1 MNKIFL
7 IGRLTKDPQ
16 RGQTQSGK
24 TVARFSVAV
33 KKQGQDG
40 ADFFD
45 ATAFDKT
52 AENVL
57 QYLAKGR
64 QVAVVGRVSIG
75 SYTDRNGVTRK
86 TFDILADQVEFVGG
100 NGQAQAAENT
110 APKNSD
116 VDTLREI
123 DDDDDMPF

>member
-52 AENVL
+52 AENIL

-86 TFDILADQVEFVGG
+86 TFDILADQVEFIGG
-100 NGQAQAAENT
+100 NGNQAAENT

>member
-24 TVARFSVAV
+24 TVARFSVAI

-86 TFDILADQVEFVGG
+86 TFDIFADQVEFIGG
-100 NGQAQAAENT
+100 NGNQAAENT

-116 VDTLREI
+116 VDMLREI

>member
-16 RGQTQSGK
+16 MGQTQSGK

-86 TFDILADQVEFVGG
+86 TFDILADQVEFIGG
-100 NGQAQAAENT
+100 NGNQAAENT

>member
-33 KKQGQDG
+33 KKQGQDD

-86 TFDILADQVEFVGG
+86 TFDIFADQVEFIGG
-100 NGQAQAAENT
+100 NGNQAAENT

-123 DDDDDMPF
+123 EDDDDMPF

>member
-86 TFDILADQVEFVGG
+86 TFDIFADQVEFIGG
-100 NGQAQAAENT
+100 NGNQAAENT

-116 VDTLREI
+116 VDMLREI

>member
-16 RGQTQSGK
+16 MGQTQSGK

-33 KKQGQDG
+33 KKQGQDD

-86 TFDILADQVEFVGG
+86 TFDILADQVEFIGG
-100 NGQAQAAENT
+100 NGNQVAENT

-116 VDTLREI
+116 VDTLQEI

>member
-86 TFDILADQVEFVGG
+86 TFDILADQVEFIGG
-100 NGQAQAAENT
+100 SGNQAAENT

>member
-57 QYLAKGR
+57 RYLAKGR

-86 TFDILADQVEFVGG
+86 TFDILADQVEFIGG
-100 NGQAQAAENT
+100 NGNQAAENT

>member
-86 TFDILADQVEFVGG
+86 TFDILADQVEFIGG
-100 NGQAQAAENT
+100 IGNQMAENT

>member
-16 RGQTQSGK
+16 MGQTQSGK

-57 QYLAKGR
+57 RYLAKGR

-86 TFDILADQVEFVGG
+86 TFDILADQVEFIGG
-100 NGQAQAAENT
+100 IGNQVAENT

-123 DDDDDMPF
+123 EDDDDMPF

>member
-64 QVAVVGRVSIG
+64 QVAVRVSIG

-86 TFDILADQVEFVGG
+86 TFDILADQVEFIGG
-100 NGQAQAAENT
+100 IGNQAAENT

>member
-16 RGQTQSGK
+16 MGQTQSGK

-33 KKQGQDG
+33 KKQGQDD

-57 QYLAKGR
+57 RYLAKGR

-86 TFDILADQVEFVGG
+86 TFDILADQVEFIGG
-100 NGQAQAAENT
+100 NGNQAAENT

>member
-86 TFDILADQVEFVGG
+86 TFDILADQVEFIGG
-100 NGQAQAAENT
+100 IGNQVAENT
-110 APKNSD
+110 APKNID

>member
-24 TVARFSVAV
+24 TVARFSVAI

-86 TFDILADQVEFVGG
+86 TFDILADQVEFIGG
-100 NGQAQAAENT
+100 NGNQVAENT

>member
-16 RGQTQSGK
+16 MGQTQSGK

-57 QYLAKGR
+57 KYLAKGR

-86 TFDILADQVEFVGG
+86 TFDILADQVEFIGG
-100 NGQAQAAENT
+100 IGNQVAENT

-123 DDDDDMPF
+123 EDDDDMPF

>member
-86 TFDILADQVEFVGG
+86 TFDILADQVEFIGG
-100 NGQAQAAENT
+100 NGNQAAENT

-123 DDDDDMPF
+123 EDDDDMPF

>member
-16 RGQTQSGK
+16 MGQTQSGK

-33 KKQGQDG
+33 KKQGQGDG

-86 TFDILADQVEFVGG
+86 TFDILADQVEFIGG
-100 NGQAQAAENT
+100 NGNQAAENT

-123 DDDDDMPF
+123 EDDDDMPF

>member
-86 TFDILADQVEFVGG
+86 TFDILADQVEFIGG
-100 NGQAQAAENT
+100 NGQAAENT

>member
-86 TFDILADQVEFVGG
+86 TFDILADQVEFIGG
-100 NGQAQAAENT
+100 NGNQAAENT

>member
-24 TVARFSVAV
+24 TVARFSVAI

-86 TFDILADQVEFVGG
+86 TFDIFADQVEFIGG
-100 NGQAQAAENT
+100 NGNQAAENT

>member
-86 TFDILADQVEFVGG
+86 TFDIFADQVEFIGG
-100 NGQAQAAENT
+100 NGNQAAENT